1 MFDLFLIIC
10 SKPENQKQPAGL
22 APSAALLYYSFPPA
36 GAAESPSCRSAAG
49 GKDETTEHLSFTAA
63 RPGESLFLY
72 DCVCLICHPW
82 TLIRPKLMN
91 HYQLYGLETL
101 VHILSLPR
109 CIKGYLS
116 LISLCNLTSQTY
128 LPGREDKIYDVQNFR
143 SRLSNKTFGR
153 FWLSQWSSG
162 WSPWNVWSFVEITVG
177 RKGADFFYFLVS
189 GKQIFPPQTI
199 QISRML
205 SQRLKPEYGK
215 THQHFTR

>member
-49 GKDETTEHLSFTAA
+49 GKDETTEHPSFTAA

-116 LISLCNLTSQTY
+116 LISLNNLTSQGGKIKSMTCKTSGPDCPIKP
-128 LPGREDKIYDVQNFR
+128 LDVSGSHSEAQVEVPEMFGALWKSQLAGRGLIFLFPRKW
-143 SRLSNKTFGR
+143 KT
-153 FWLSQWSSG
+153 
-162 WSPWNVWSFVEITVG
+162 
-177 RKGADFFYFLVS
+177 DFFPP
-189 GKQIFPPQTI
+189 KQSKSAECFH
-199 QISRML
+199 RD
-205 SQRLKPEYGK
+205 
-215 THQHFTR
+215 